1 MKKIIMASLVAV
13 LMIPSLAFASDNST
27 SSNTLLTD
35 VNIQEVKKTEDNEIK
50 VIEKKSNIVEVE
62 RKPEFKKISAPDGTH
77 DKWPAF

>member
-62 RKPEFKKISAPDGTH
+62 QRTLDTSNAINHAC
-77 DKWPAF
+77 

>member
-13 LMIPSLAFASDNST
+13 LMIPSLAFASDKST

-50 VIEKKSNIVEVE
+50 VIEKNLTS
-62 RKPEFKKISAPDGTH
+62 
-77 DKWPAF
+77 